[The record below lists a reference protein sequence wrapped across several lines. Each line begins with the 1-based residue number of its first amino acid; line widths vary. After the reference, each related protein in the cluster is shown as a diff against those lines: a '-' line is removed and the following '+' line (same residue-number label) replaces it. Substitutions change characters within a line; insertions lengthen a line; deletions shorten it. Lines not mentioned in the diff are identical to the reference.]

1 MIKPA
6 DARTI
11 IKHLREGDVVL
22 VSEKGLKHLINKV
35 LQRSR
40 WNHVMLYIGKGRTIE
55 STPRKGAHI
64 CNLLHDL
71 TEKPYGAYKVLRNM
85 KLSQKQRRKVAGTA
99 LRLFNGKK
107 YSWGQYLKIIVG
119 RTLQLRGGNK
129 SVVCAPNHKCNAG
142 AVACS
147 NMVAMAYYEAGF
159 QISDK
164 YKPEYVIPKDYEKS
178 KALRTV
184 FERAII

>member
-6 DARTI
+6 EARI
-11 IKHLREGDVVL
+11 LIKHLRRGDVVL
-22 VSEKGLKHLINKV
+22 VSEKGLKHLISKL

-64 CNLLHDL
+64 CNLMHDL
-71 TEKPYGAYKVLRNM
+71 TRKPYAAYKVLRNM
-85 KLSQKQRRKVAGTA
+85 KLSQTERRKVVETA

-107 YSWGQYLKIIVG
+107 YSWGQYFKIIIG

-129 SVVCAPNHKCNAG
+129 SAVCTPNHKCNAL

-147 NMVAMAYYEAGF
+147 NMVAMAYYDADF
-159 QISDK
+159 PVSDR
-164 YKPEYVIPKDYEKS
+164 YKPEYVVPKDYEGS
-178 KALRTV
+178 PALRTV
-184 FERAII
+184 FEREIR